1 MAGNDKEKAIIIEK
15 GGLKKL
21 IELLH
26 SGRVSSKRNSALALA
41 NLATSKTGREVIA
54 QEGGTKALVD
64 LLSSPESEGFLE
76 EVALAVA
83 NLAFNNDNRV
93 SMAADGCIQALIKLL
108 ESESRDVAK
117 NASQALANLAYNDEI
132 NERIT
137 SEGGISVL
145 MGLLIIGDPAAEEA
159 ARALANLAR
168 NMTSKSVIVEHGG
181 INALIKLLPDTNVN
195 CKRNAAL
202 ALANLAHSEFTVD
215 NMKPYPLT
223 SVVEGFPNVVSPSR
237 NHSMYTICS
246 LLSLCTH

>member
-1 MAGNDKEKAIIIEK
+1 MLPEEPAVDTCIIDSLLSRLAGNDKEKAIIIEK

-21 IELLH
+21 IELLT

-54 QEGGTKALVD
+54 QEGGAKALVE
-64 LLSSPESEGFLE
+64 LLSSPSSTEVLE

-93 SMAADGCIQALIKLL
+93 SMAADGCIHALISLL
-108 ESESRDVAK
+108 GSEDKNVAR

-137 SEGGISVL
+137 RENGVTVL
-145 MGLLIIGDPAAEEA
+145 MGLVKVGDPSAEEA

-168 NMTSKSVIVEHGG
+168 NSFSKSVIVEHGG
-181 INALIKLLPDTNVN
+181 IDVLINLLPDTNVN

-202 ALANLAHSEFTVD
+202 ALANLAQG
-215 NMKPYPLT
+215 NQL
-223 SVVEGFPNVVSPSR
+223 
-237 NHSMYTICS
+237 
-246 LLSLCTH
+246 